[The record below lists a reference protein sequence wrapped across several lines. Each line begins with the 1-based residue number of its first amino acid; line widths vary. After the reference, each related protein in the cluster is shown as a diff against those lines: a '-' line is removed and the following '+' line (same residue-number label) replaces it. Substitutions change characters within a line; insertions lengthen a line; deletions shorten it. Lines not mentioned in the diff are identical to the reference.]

1 VAYGKIEPLIDT
13 ARKQAIEQ
21 SNAELRAFIAEI
33 DTQLYVLERQI
44 DEKIEQIQARL
55 RKLEEGVSPSL
66 NDCG

>member
-1 VAYGKIEPLIDT
+1 MAYGKIEPLIDT

-44 DEKIEQIQARL
+44 DEKVEQIQVRL
-55 RKLEEGVSPSL
+55 RKLEEGVTPNTSA
-66 NDCG
+66 